1 MKKNSHKKFYIKL
14 VAVALVT
21 FVGGFLIGSIDTS
34 SDCNAVQANTL
45 NTNADATPGD
55 DTKSTQTETTNS
67 STPSETTTTREIDP
81 NADILD
87 STTTL
92 YLGSEDA
99 PITMIEFTD
108 YQCPYCQR
116 YFFGAFKE
124 ILEKYVATG
133 KVKYVMKSLP
143 LPFHSEA
150 RPAAYATFCAG
161 EQNAL
166 WAMHKRLFMYQNEWA
181 YDDNPTKKFEDY
193 AQEIGLDADSFAS
206 CMDTASKKYNDKMN
220 EDSEFAGSYGLS
232 GTPSFLVNKTP
243 IIGAQAFEAFAN
255 VIDKAL

>member
-1 MKKNSHKKFYIKL
+1 MKKNSNKKFYIKL
-14 VAVALVT
+14 IAIALVT

-34 SDCNAVQANTL
+34 DDCNVVQANTL
-45 NTNADATPGD
+45 NADATLED
-55 DTKSTQTETTNS
+55 ANSTESEIPNS
-67 STPSETTTTREIDP
+67 SDPETPREIAP

-87 STTTL
+87 STTTE

-116 YFFGAFKE
+116 YYFGAFKD
-124 ILEKYVATG
+124 ILEKYVETG

-150 RPAAYATFCAG
+150 RPAAYATLCAG

-181 YDDNPTKKFEDY
+181 YDDNPTGKFEDY
-193 AQEIGLDADSFAS
+193 AQEIGLDTKAFAS
-206 CMDTASKKYNDKMN
+206 CMDTASKKYDDKIN
-220 EDSEFAGSYGLS
+220 EDSAFAGNYGLS
-232 GTPSFLVNKTP
+232 GTPSFVINGTP
-243 IIGAQAFEAFAN
+243 VIGAQAFEAFAN
-255 VIDKAL
+255 VIDKAQ

>member
-1 MKKNSHKKFYIKL
+1 MKKISNKKFYIKL
-14 VAVALVT
+14 IAIALVT

-34 SDCNAVQANTL
+34 DDCSAVQANTL
-45 NTNADATPGD
+45 NANT
-55 DTKSTQTETTNS
+55 DTTSGNNTQSTQTETTNA
-67 STPSETTTTREIDP
+67 SETTTTREIDP

-87 STTTL
+87 STTTE

-116 YFFGAFKE
+116 YYFGAFKE
-124 ILEKYVATG
+124 ILEKYIETG

-150 RPAAYATFCAG
+150 RPAAYATLCAG

-181 YDDNPTKKFEDY
+181 YADNPEKKFEDY
-193 AQEIGLDADSFAS
+193 AQEIGLDTDSFAS
-206 CMDTASKKYNDKMN
+206 CMETASKKYNDKMN
-220 EDSEFAGSYGLS
+220 EDSAFAGNYGLS
-232 GTPSFLVNKTP
+232 GTPSFLINETP
-243 IIGAQAFEAFAN
+243 VIGAQAFEAFAN
-255 VIDKAL
+255 VIDSAQ